1 MKTRRQIFS
10 VSLCW
15 LMCSTLVIAQDDKE
29 KTAIKTIIE
38 KETRAYLATDNKA
51 WNDCWVHAPYAFWSS
66 ADSTGYNNYSGWKA
80 IEIGFGD
87 YFLTTKP
94 RNAKLENRYND
105 IRVYGNGA
113 YARFVQVVT
122 EDGVVKEE
130 DEIRILE
137 KQNGQWK
144 LVLVGVMQQKQK
156 NKLNP

>member
-1 MKTRRQIFS
+1 MKTRRLIFS

-15 LMCSTLVIAQDDKE
+15 LMCSSFVIAQVDKE
-29 KTAIKTIIE
+29 KTAIKAIIE
-38 KETRAYLATDNKA
+38 KETSAYLATDSKA
-51 WNDCWVHAPYAFWSS
+51 WMDCWIHAPYAFWSS
-66 ADSTGYNNYSGWKA
+66 ADSAGFNNYSGWKA
-80 IEIGFGD
+80 IEIGFTD

-156 NKLNP
+156 SKLNP